1 MSVGVGGNVVG
12 TGVGTVVGAAVGAGV
27 GVGVGTSVGVKV
39 GTSVGVRVGTVVGT
53 GVGNGVGTGEG
64 LLEGR
69 GVATTL
75 PAVNVVMPV
84 TTIAS
89 HCVTS
94 AVVTLF
100 ALCEVRW
107 YALNTVG
114 RFPVASLYTLAL
126 SLAVCA
132 TT

>member
-1 MSVGVGGNVVG
+1 MSV
-12 TGVGTVVGAAVGAGV
+12 GVGTVVGAAVGTVV
-27 GVGVGTSVGVKV
+27 GAAVGTVVGAAVGTSVGVKV
-39 GTSVGVRVGTVVGT
+39 GTSVGVKVGTVVGT

-100 ALCEVRW
+100 ALCEVRR

-114 RFPVASLYTLAL
+114 GFLVASLYTLAL
-126 SLAVCA
+126 SFAACV

>member
-1 MSVGVGGNVVG
+1 MSVGVGTVVG
-12 TGVGTVVGAAVGAGV
+12 TGVGAGV
-27 GVGVGTSVGVKV
+27 GTGVGTSVGVKV

-100 ALCEVRW
+100 ALCAVRR
-107 YALNTVG
+107 YVLNTVG
-114 RFPVASLYTLAL
+114 GLLVASLYTLAL
-126 SLAVCA
+126 SFAVCV

>member
-1 MSVGVGGNVVG
+1 MEWGDGVGAAEGVGVGDGVGVVVG
-12 TGVGTVVGAAVGAGV
+12 VVVGV
-27 GVGVGTSVGVKV
+27 GVGVG
-39 GTSVGVRVGTVVGT
+39 VGT

-64 LLEGR
+64 R
-69 GVATTL
+69 GVATTI
-75 PAVNVVMPV
+75 PVNVVLPV
-84 TTIAS
+84 TTISS

-114 RFPVASLYTLAL
+114 GFPVASWYTLAL
-126 SLAVCA
+126 SFAVGA